1 MDKKIRNRILY
12 ITVASLWAIAIY
24 RTYRNYQVKEENAST
39 EIVSAPS
46 ISPIQFGKDT
56 FDLELPDHDPFLKNS
71 WTPIAQNE
79 APVQNDKP
87 KNNIQKVVEKPA
99 PKNWPQIE
107 YFGFVKNRN
116 QNSTLCLLKID
127 GRQVQLSKGE
137 KYNSLIVQNVFKD
150 SIQIIFEGD
159 FKTIK
164 K

>member
-12 ITVASLWAIAIY
+12 VTVAFLWAIAIY
-24 RTYRNYQVKEENAST
+24 RTYKNYQVKEENESN

-56 FDLELPDHDPFLKNS
+56 FELELPDHDPFLQRA
-71 WTPIAQNE
+71 WTPIAQND
-79 APVQNDKP
+79 APLQNDKP
-87 KNNIQKVVEKPA
+87 KVDIPKIVEKPA

-116 QNSTLCLLKID
+116 QNSTLCLLKVD

-150 SIQIIFEGD
+150 SVQIIFEGVL
-159 FKTIK
+159 KTIRK
-164 K
+164 